1 MTGEGVI
8 GALGGEARATGADE
22 GDAIQPSNLGI
33 VAVIDAMPGGAA
45 DVERPGLA
53 ATVAIVAFLNPCLR
67 QQGRASQSPGGRVLV
82 MQLPVGVSVGAN
94 VVGSGLGL
102 SIAPVGAGEAGAGAV
117 IVG

>member
-22 GDAIQPSNLGI
+22 GDALQPSNLGI

-53 ATVAIVAFLNPCLR
+53 ATLAIVAFLNPCLR

-82 MQLPVGVSVGAN
+82 MQLPGGVSVGAN
-94 VVGSGLGL
+94 VVGNGLGL
-102 SIAPVGAGEAGAGAV
+102 SIAPVSAGEAGAGAV